1 VLIFHAWEMAYTSV
15 SAESQAIV
23 RITDMDEWMQTMKIQ
38 KQKGMTLIG
47 FIFVLSFVVF
57 ISYIGMKIAPI
68 YMEYYSVVSAMN
80 GVAAERGSARL
91 SPYDLRVRILN
102 RLYVSYS
109 DDNVKEKDI
118 KLVRNNGVN
127 LRIAYEVRKPVI
139 GNLDVVA
146 KFDKSVRLSD

>member
-1 VLIFHAWEMAYTSV
+1 MR
-15 SAESQAIV
+15 V
-23 RITDMDEWMQTMKIQ
+23 R
-38 KQKGMTLIG
+38 KQGGLTLIG
-47 FIFVLSFVVF
+47 FIIVLAITIFVAF
-57 ISYIGMKIAPI
+57 IGMKIVPI

-91 SPYDLRVRILN
+91 SPYDIRVRILN

-118 KLVRNNGVN
+118 KLTRKNGVY

-146 KFDKSVRLSD
+146 KFDRSVRLSD

>member
-1 VLIFHAWEMAYTSV
+1 
-15 SAESQAIV
+15 
-23 RITDMDEWMQTMKIQ
+23 MKIN
-38 KQKGMTLIG
+38 KQGGLTLIG
-47 FIFVLSFVVF
+47 FLLVLSLVIFVSF
-57 ISYIGMKIAPI
+57 IGMKIGPI

-80 GVAAERGSARL
+80 GVAAERGSANY
-91 SPYDLRVRILN
+91 SPYDVRVKVLN

-109 DDNVKEKDI
+109 AENVKEQHI
-118 KLVRNNGVN
+118 KLTRSNGVH